1 MRAAL
6 YLRVSTQ
13 PQAEK
18 WSMLAQER
26 ALIEHCQ
33 RQGWDYKV
41 FSDPGISGETLDQ
54 RPGIQQLLKEVAAG
68 GYGVVLSVELERF
81 SRSQSLFDWLTL
93 KQVFRQAGVK
103 FGTPGQLYDPA
114 DVEDDFLSDLF
125 GSLSKREKAKLLART
140 RRGKLE
146 AARQGRYLTAIA
158 PFGYALRDGQLVA
171 CEEEAKIVRY
181 IFTLARE
188 GHGIR
193 EIARTLAREGIPT
206 PRQMRGDKRAGA
218 RWAKS
223 SVLKILSN
231 PLYSGVGHWNR
242 RKREGSKHVWRP
254 ESEWIALKV
263 PAIVPSDM
271 REFVQRRLRE
281 NAVFVRRNQ
290 NRVYLLKGV
299 LNCAECGGRMYGVPF
314 HGVRYYRCAKRPACK
329 SHSVKAAELESL
341 VWGEV
346 VRAVRQPQLVA
357 EEARRQREGQFSAL
371 DELRFKLDGMRNTL
385 RSLPR
390 EKERALDAYQHGWA
404 DRAETERR
412 IEEVRQRQ
420 ATLEGQ
426 ARSLEAR
433 LFSLLA
439 TDDESA
445 TVEALL
451 SRFGRR
457 LAGLKDEEKTLVVR
471 GLVKAVTVHAN
482 GDVDLEGFVR
492 QLPDVVAT
500 GKQNARTPRQSA
512 KSDNPQGNVP
522 TMRML
527 WPPAAAI
534 SMARRACSWP
544 FTSLKSTSNA
554 GAPAESGT
562 PRTTGSGASPPRWRS
577 TSPSD
582 AAG

>member
-68 GYGVVLSVELERF
+68 GYGMVLSVELERF

-93 KQVFRQAGVK
+93 KQVFREAGVK

-125 GSLSKREKAKLLART
+125 GSLSKREKAKLLVRT

-158 PFGYALRDGQLVA
+158 PFGYVLRDGQLIT

-181 IFTLARE
+181 IFTLAKE
-188 GHGIR
+188 GRGVR
-193 EIARTLAREGIPT
+193 EIARMLTREGIPT
-206 PRQMRGDKRAGA
+206 VRQMRGDRRAGT

-223 SVLKILSN
+223 SVFRILSN
-231 PLYSGVGHWNR
+231 PLYSGEGHWNR
-242 RKREGSKHVWRP
+242 RRREGSKHVWRP
-254 ESEWIALKV
+254 ESEWVAVKV

-271 REFVQRRLRE
+271 WKFMQRRLRE
-281 NAVFVRRNQ
+281 NAAFAQRNQ
-290 NRVYLLKGV
+290 KRVYLLKGV
-299 LNCAECGGRMYGVPF
+299 LHCAECGGRVYGVPF
-314 HGVRYYRCAKRPACK
+314 HGVRYYRCANRPACK
-329 SHSVKAAELESL
+329 SHSVRAAEVESL

-357 EEARRQREGQFSAL
+357 EEARRQREDQFSAL
-371 DELRFKLDGMRNTL
+371 DELRFKLDSVRNTL
-385 RSLPR
+385 RSLPQER
-390 EKERALDAYQHGWA
+390 ERALDAYQHGWT
-404 DRAETERR
+404 DQVETQRR

-420 ATLEGQ
+420 ATLEDQ

-445 TVEALL
+445 TVETLL

-457 LAGLKDEEKTLVVR
+457 LAGLNDEEKALVVR
-471 GLVKAVTVHAN
+471 GLVKAVTIRAN
-482 GDVDLEGFVR
+482 GDVEIEGFVR
-492 QLPDVVAT
+492 QSGVALVPDGVAT
-500 GKQNARTPRQSA
+500 GTPNSQTPTETRGG
-512 KSDNPQGNVP
+512 DDPQENVH
-522 TMRML
+522 TMRTL
-527 WPPAAAI
+527 WPPDAAI
-534 SMARRACSWP
+534 SRARRACAWP
-544 FTSLKSTSNA
+544 FTSMKSTSYC
-554 GAPAESGT
+554 GA
-562 PRTTGSGASPPRWRS
+562 
-577 TSPSD
+577 TS
-582 AAG
+582 